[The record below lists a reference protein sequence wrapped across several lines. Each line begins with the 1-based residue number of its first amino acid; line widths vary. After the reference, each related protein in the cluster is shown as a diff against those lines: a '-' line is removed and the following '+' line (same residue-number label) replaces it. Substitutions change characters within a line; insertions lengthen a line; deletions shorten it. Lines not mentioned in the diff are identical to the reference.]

1 MELRRPRLTCVK
13 LPSSHKDGPERSPWG
28 AQGVWGQRASGAG
41 GLACL
46 PTGNNALRQGVWAWL
61 ARSLGERTRPPACPP
76 PARGEAEGGRH
87 GCGDPSRT
95 EAGPPLGPVAHS
107 HMLTDTLNTHSN
119 PRTHASH
126 CTHSAAG
133 PAYVDAG
140 PRRLTGGEPVMVL
153 MVWQGAG
160 RR

>member
-1 MELRRPRLTCVK
+1 MG
-13 LPSSHKDGPERSPWG
+13 PSG
-28 AQGVWGQRASGAG
+28 ARGGRRASGGKGRLELG
-41 GLACL
+41 GWLACPL
-46 PTGNNALRQGVWAWL
+46 GNNALRQGVWAWL

-76 PARGEAEGGRH
+76 PVRGEAEGGRH

-133 PAYVDAG
+133 PAYVDTG
-140 PRRLTGGEPVMVL
+140 PRRVTGGEPEMVL
-153 MVWQGAG
+153 MVWEGAG